1 MSASI
6 VEALTAFI
14 PQVLP
19 EAILGLFACVLFLG
33 ATCCF
38 NRRICGIVAL
48 LALALAGVSLAC
60 TVQRIPTVEV
70 VQAKLADG
78 TAENAAEQ
86 QATLRA
92 TVYAAPVLFTRL
104 ALFFKVLGLLTGVVL
119 VLLGW
124 DEASEGHA
132 GEYHGC
138 LLLIVAGIGLTGAAN
153 DLITLFLALELVS
166 IPTYIL
172 LYLVRLDSRG
182 QEATLKYFLLSVF
195 SSGLFLFGLSYLYGL
210 AGTTNIPGLLD
221 ALAGSRAAA
230 SLEETG
236 GRLPW
241 TGVLLVAVVMVV
253 AGLGFRITAVPFHF
267 YAPDVYEGTTTP
279 SAALLAFVPKIV
291 GFAALLRLLGYVPV
305 LATSS
310 PLAMGEQVPMLLWI
324 MAAVTMTLG
333 NILALLQDNL
343 KRMLAYSSV
352 AHAGY
357 MLIGLAVVPYLASGA
372 PGEAVGGA
380 EAVLFYLVAYGAMTV
395 GAFAV
400 LHYLSSAG
408 RTVETVDDLAGLS
421 RTHPGIAL
429 VMALFLLS
437 LIGIPLTAGFAGKFL
452 LFWDAMGLSSATT
465 DQAWLYRV
473 LALIGAVNAA
483 IGAWYYLR
491 MATAMYLREAI
502 EPLPAPRVRPVLGTI
517 AACALVT
524 LALGIAPNLLLRPIR
539 QAVTPRFAEEQ
550 AAAGADV
557 RVLAGR

>member
-1 MSASI
+1 MNPNI
-6 VEALTAFI
+6 LVDALTAFL

-19 EAILGLFACVLFLG
+19 EAILAGFACVLFLG

-38 NRRICGIVAL
+38 RRSVCGPLSL
-48 LALALAGVSLAC
+48 LGLALAGLALAWVVQNQPTLERIQASLA
-60 TVQRIPTVEV
+60 
-70 VQAKLADG
+70 D
-78 TAENAAEQ
+78 AENAAEARTTVLAQ
-86 QATLRA
+86 
-92 TVYAAPVLFTRL
+92 VYAAPVLFTRL
-104 ALFFKVLGLLTGVVL
+104 ALFFKVLALVSGVLL

-124 DEASEGHA
+124 DEAGDEHT

-166 IPTYIL
+166 IPTYVL
-172 LYLVRLDSRG
+172 LYLARSDSRG
-182 QEATLKYFLLSVF
+182 QEATIKYFLLSVF
-195 SSGLFLFGLSYLYGL
+195 SSGLMLFGLSYLYGL
-210 AGTTNIPGLLD
+210 AGTTNIPAILD
-221 ALAGSRAAA
+221 ALAGGRTAAG
-230 SLEETG
+230 LEEG
-236 GRLPW
+236 VGRLPW
-241 TGVLLVAVVMVV
+241 AGVLLVAIVLVV

-279 SAALLAFVPKIV
+279 SAALLALVPKIV

-305 LATSS
+305 LAASN

-380 EAVLFYLVAYGAMTV
+380 EALLFYLIAYGAMTV

-400 LHYLSSAG
+400 LHHLSSGG

-421 RTHPGIAL
+421 RSHPGVAL
-429 VMALFLLS
+429 VMVLFLFS

-465 DQAWLYRV
+465 EQAWLYRV

-502 EPLPAPRVRPVLGTI
+502 EPLPPTRLRPVLGTV
-517 AACALVT
+517 AACALLT
-524 LALGIAPNLLLRPIR
+524 LALGVYPNLVLAPIR
-539 QAVTPRFAEEQ
+539 QAVSPRPAE
-550 AAAGADV
+550 AAAGAGPA
-557 RVLAGR
+557 RELAGR